1 MAVNL
6 QKGQKISLEKEAGGT
21 LTSVVMGLGWDVAK
35 KKGLFGFGREQ
46 SIDLDASCFIFDDNN
61 NPIDLV
67 YFGQLASRDGSVQHS
82 GDNRTGEGDGDDEQI
97 AVALN
102 HGDDLS
108 GFADFNSV
116 QLNDTHP
123 VLAIPELMRLLID
136 EHHLGWDAAWWT
148 GRRAKKSP
156 ATISPRKATTPRKS
170 WRRSIATTA
179 NGKCTPSAKTAR
191 VQRRI
196 SSCQKSSPTFKP
208 HKAAPAAAFLPTPLR
223 KSHAT
228 PSRLPPR

>member
-102 HGDDLS
+102 RIPANVKTLVFTVSNYTGQNFSQVENAYCRLVDGQTGKEIARYNLS
-108 GFADFNSV
+108 AQGNHTAQIMAKLYRHNGEWKMHAIGENS
-116 QLNDTHP
+116 Q
-123 VLAIPELMRLLID
+123 
-136 EHHLGWDAAWWT
+136 G
-148 GRRAKKSP
+148 
-156 ATISPRKATTPRKS
+156 
-170 WRRSIATTA
+170 
-179 NGKCTPSAKTAR
+179 
-191 VQRRI
+191 
-196 SSCQKSSPTFKP
+196 
-208 HKAAPAAAFLPTPLR
+208 
-223 KSHAT
+223 AT
-228 PSRLPPR
+228 PDLILPKIVPYL